1 MINAKIYIS
10 KLRDDE
16 MFQQILKEI
25 ILPKRPV
32 IPSFDHSNDNTEKW
46 KSDSM
51 MQQGFDLCL
60 TSLGIPKEFY
70 NE

>member
-1 MINAKIYIS
+1 MSNSDLYLD
-10 KLRDDE
+10 KLKNDE
-16 MFQQILKEI
+16 LFQQILKNK

-32 IPSFDHSNDNTEKW
+32 IPSYDDTKDNTEKW
-46 KSDSM
+46 KSASM

-70 NE
+70 ND

>member
-1 MINAKIYIS
+1 MSDLDVYAA
-10 KLRDDE
+10 KLRDDQ
-16 MFQQILKEI
+16 MFQQIIKQK

-32 IPSFDHSNDNTEKW
+32 VPSYDHTSDNTEKW

-70 NE
+70 K